1 MHSAYISD
9 VSERQDR
16 VMTVAT
22 VRQLVSSQL
31 RLVALLRFIS
41 MINDLFLQSDPRSDV
56 QMALLCSWQ

>member
-1 MHSAYISD
+1 
-9 VSERQDR
+9 
-16 VMTVAT
+16 MTVAT